1 MFMVDMHLS
10 LSLCLYGFVSLD
22 TEQYFQK
29 TDLHDELQK
38 PTSLDDR
45 LT

>member
-1 MFMVDMHLS
+1 MSVVDMHLS
-10 LSLCLYGFVSLD
+10 LSLCLYGVVSLD

-38 PTSLDDR
+38 PTSRDDR
-45 LT
+45 RT